1 MLKPMRTMT
10 SMSKMMHALTG
21 SPKMKRAH
29 TRNDARTTGSPKMKH
44 LLTGMP

>member
-1 MLKPMRTMT
+1 
-10 SMSKMMHALTG
+10 
-21 SPKMKRAH
+21 MKRAH